1 MMVKETVTIQA
12 GAKGNLYFSGVDD
25 RGVHKKYYA
34 AFGTAFQ
41 VGDKVKATF
50 EFGVASAHVT
60 IDPFALSY
68 KKDTAIS
75 KVKCISSDG
84 NYEFWYDE
92 IKPSEWTCWEDYFL
106 AHNTEIR
113 PFLAT
118 ARTNPVQAKI
128 DACNYIG
135 QNLAAKLAKLKTI

>member
-1 MMVKETVTIQA
+1 MKVKETVTIQA
-12 GAKGNLYFSGVDD
+12 DAKGNLYFSGVDD
-25 RGVHKKYYA
+25 GGVYKKFYA
-34 AFGTAFQ
+34 SFGTAFQ

-50 EFGVASAHVT
+50 EHSVCSAHVT
-60 IDPFALSY
+60 VDPFALSY

-75 KVKCISSDG
+75 KEKCISAAG
-84 NYEFWYDE
+84 NYEFWYYE
-92 IKPSEWTCWEDYFL
+92 IKPSEWSCWEDFFL
-106 AHNTEIR
+106 AHNTEIQ